1 MTSGTKVGF
10 TTLGSEGLG
19 TSSFGRTGFLGEAA
33 GRSVADLVAI
43 KGCYY
48 SDEVRFD
55 PTIGCFTDLSG
66 LSDLIPVD
74 GLF

>member
-1 MTSGTKVGF
+1 LTSGTGVGF
-10 TTLGSEGLG
+10 TTFDSEGLG
-19 TSSFGRTGFLGEAA
+19 ASSLGRTGFLGEAA

-43 KGCYY
+43 RGCYY
-48 SDEVRFD
+48 SDKVRFD